1 MNIADDIVK
10 SNIKNIKKCHVSFIE
25 FSIGRVIF
33 KWLHNIPF
41 GFFEKPKLFHPEYFQ
56 NH

>member
-10 SNIKNIKKCHVSFIE
+10 SNIKNIKKRHVSFIE

-41 GFFEKPKLFHPEYFQ
+41 SFFEKPKLFHPEYFQ